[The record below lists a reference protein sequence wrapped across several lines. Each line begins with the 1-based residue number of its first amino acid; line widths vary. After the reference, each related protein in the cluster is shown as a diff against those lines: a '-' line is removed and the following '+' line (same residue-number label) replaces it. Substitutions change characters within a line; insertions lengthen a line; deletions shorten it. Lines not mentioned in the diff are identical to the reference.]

1 MDEQQMQFV
10 DPEWQPPDRKKQSVI
25 NLDPREQAPSFEI
38 APEEYASAEIPYRE
52 KDKLEPQRRT
62 RRKTRFIAIPVLI
75 LVVCIALIG
84 ALFLSVSNHTAS
96 SPASLQV
103 LPAQPGIASLS
114 EAQVLPVHDY
124 RPTSSA
130 DDEPIVVI
138 TDDVGSVHIHIG
150 GSSSDVTVLA
160 TEHAKGANFKGMDV
174 TSNESGPNNNTITIT
189 ANNDT
194 AVSSSR
200 SIDLDIT
207 VPMGSS
213 IQLTEG
219 SGVVQIDG
227 MSAEAV
233 GANAQVKITSGS
245 VEIDGLEGGIDVQS
259 QSAPV
264 ILHDLGGTISATTIN
279 GSINATRLSGL
290 VTLNSSTGSIVAN
303 DVRWGLTVS
312 TGGNGSITLSGAT
325 VNQQTLL
332 KTETGNL
339 NFQGTIDSGANV
351 QFESSSGAITIA
363 LPASSAFQLDFS
375 NISGTLKNDFGSNT
389 VGSSQP
395 AILQITTDSG
405 LVHIQ
410 KQ

>member
-1 MDEQQMQFV
+1 DEQQMQFV
-10 DPEWQPPDRKKQSVI
+10 DPEWRPSDHKKQSVI
-25 NLDPREQAPSFEI
+25 HLDPREQAPSFEI
-38 APEEYASAEIPYRE
+38 APEEYAFAEIPYRE
-52 KDKLEPQRRT
+52 RDKLEPQRQT
-62 RRKTRFIAIPVLI
+62 RRRVWFIAIPALL
-75 LVVCIALIG
+75 LVICIVLIG
-84 ALFLSVSNHTAS
+84 ALFLPISSHTAS
-96 SPASLQV
+96 SPASLHVQ
-103 LPAQPGIASLS
+103 PAQPGIASLS

-130 DDEPIVVI
+130 DNEPIVVI
-138 TDDVGSVHIHIG
+138 KDDVGSVHIHVG
-150 GSSSDVTVLA
+150 GSSNNVTVLA
-160 TEHAKGANFKGMDV
+160 TEHAKGANFEGMNV

-189 ANNDT
+189 ASSDT
-194 AVSSSR
+194 ADSPSR

-213 IQLTEG
+213 IQLTQG

-227 MSAEAV
+227 MSAEAT

-245 VEIDGLEGGIDVQS
+245 VEINGLEGGIDVQS

-264 ILHDLGGTISATTIN
+264 ILRDLGGTISATTVN
-279 GSINATRLSGL
+279 GSINATRLSGI

-303 DVRWGLTVS
+303 DVRWGLTIS
-312 TGGNGSITLSGAT
+312 TGSNGSITVSGAT

-332 KTETGNL
+332 KTETGNI

-375 NISGTLKNDFGSNT
+375 NISGTLKNDFGSNS
-389 VGSSQP
+389 VGSGQP